1 MHVDGASSW
10 WVDGWGQLLQALVSG
25 RQNDRSIAVW
35 RLGRT
40 GWMCFRRWA
49 AWTIGRRCFR
59 RWAAWTTAGGLWEIV
74 EEEDEEFVHVDGDYE
89 LPEELVHVDGDC
101 E

>member
-1 MHVDGASSW
+1 MHVDGASSYRPW
-10 WVDGWGQLLQALVSG
+10 WVGVS
-25 RQNDRSIAVW
+25 
-35 RLGRT
+35 GRT

-89 LPEELVHVDGDC
+89 LPEEWVHVDGDC